1 MIRVTI
7 PKEPYWIEMLAE
19 LRVRVRPVTRVEQAA
34 ARAYARRKVAELAES
49 KQTLTA
55 AGGDVEG
62 MPDINDPDIEEAM
75 VDLFYAQGLGRK
87 IILEWEGP
95 ADPQGKPLEVSP
107 EAIDEFMR
115 LPYIGDLFVA
125 KVQEHLEKL
134 FAEGNASGPAPDG
147 SSATGLNTAA
157 DAGRST
163 PPAAT
168 GEKGKTGSTARSSST
183 SRKQTSAGK
192 HGDSSK
198 AAPPS

>member
-7 PKEPYWIEMLAE
+7 PKQPYWVEMLAE

-49 KQTLTA
+49 KETLTA
-55 AGGDVEG
+55 AGGDGDGV
-62 MPDINDPDIEEAM
+62 PDISDPDIEEAM

-87 IILEWEGP
+87 IILAWEGP
-95 ADPQGKPLEVSP
+95 ADPEGQPLEVSP

-147 SSATGLNTAA
+147 SSATGPSTAR
-157 DAGRST
+157 DAEEST
-163 PPAAT
+163 PPAARA
-168 GEKGKTGSTARSSST
+168 GKGTTGSTARSSRT
-183 SRKQTSAGK
+183 SRRRSSAGK
-192 HGDSSK
+192 PGG
-198 AAPPS
+198 